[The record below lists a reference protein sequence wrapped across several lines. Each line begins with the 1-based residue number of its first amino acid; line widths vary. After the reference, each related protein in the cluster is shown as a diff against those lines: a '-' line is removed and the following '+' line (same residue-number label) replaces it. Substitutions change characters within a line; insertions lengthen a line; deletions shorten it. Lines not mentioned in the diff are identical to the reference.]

1 MSNVKLKEELSEH
14 KLLVEK
20 LNTRVGQLVDRQKI
34 LERELE
40 YFKKR
45 VELDMGDFKTQVGK
59 DLTDVAQYIKK
70 NRR

>member
-1 MSNVKLKEELSEH
+1 MSNVKIKEELNEH

-20 LNTRVGQLVDRQKI
+20 LTARIGQLVDRQKI

-40 YFKKR
+40 FFKKR
-45 VELDMGDFKTQVGK
+45 VEVDMGDFKTKVGK
-59 DLTDVAQYIKK
+59 DLTDVVEYLKK

>member
-1 MSNVKLKEELSEH
+1 MSNVKLKEELDEH

-20 LNTRVGQLVDRQKI
+20 LNARIGQLVDRQKI

-40 YFKKR
+40 FFKKR
-45 VELDMGDFKTQVGK
+45 VELDMGDFKTRVGK